1 MKSKKDFSK
10 FFVPQ
15 SFEQRWIKF
24 WIDKGLYK
32 TPEKVN
38 KGNKCYVL
46 PQLPY
51 PSGAGLHVGH
61 AEGYTACDIYAR
73 FQRMKGKDVL
83 QVIGWDSFGLPAE
96 NYAIKTNIHPK
107 KSTDTAVDNFR
118 EQIKRMGISVDW
130 EKEVGSHN
138 PDYYQ
143 FTQWFFLLM
152 YNQGLAY
159 RDRQMTNWCPSCK
172 TVLANDQVKED
183 KCERCDS
190 PVEQKEIDV
199 WYLKITDYAKRL
211 SDDLDRLDWPQ
222 ESVKRQ
228 KDWIGVSEGAK
239 VKFGVKF
246 LEGTRHGDFPTG
258 YNPFLEVFT
267 TRLDTIFG
275 VTFMVISPEHP
286 LLKQIKVSSAVEKY
300 IESVK
305 NKTNLQRQMDKEK
318 TGVLIDGIMAVN
330 PINGEEIP
338 VFVADYVVMSYGTGA
353 IMGVP
358 AHDERDLAFA
368 QKYKLPVKEVVVKEY
383 GENREDEQFVD
394 GVSLVIYN
402 KASGKYGVLDWSKKG
417 FSYGL
422 VSEGRKDD
430 ESYEQNA
437 LRGIYEE
444 TGLNDISE
452 VVKLNEGVYSH
463 YRHPVKLINRIAI
476 TQGMLVVV
484 NSDSVGERHIEDHE
498 EGSKLI
504 WVTADEMIKN
514 MQEFKSNALHWF
526 EVWNRGV
533 SYCITQGWDKV
544 SDKSKYKTEQFSG
557 FGRLMNSGEYN
568 GLTSQD
574 AIKEM
579 IKKLEKDGLGN
590 LCRMSRLH
598 DWSVS
603 RQRFWGAPVPM
614 VYRPLDKEELE
625 LKQIYEG
632 NPDVVLN
639 LHAWGSSPNR
649 SYHSYIQKELQN
661 LGIISVTPDLP
672 DADFPVFEKWY
683 DCATD
688 SIKNLKGANCV
699 ITTRSSSSIIALK
712 MAEERRFRKLI
723 LVCPVLPFL
732 ELQSLGTKEQGQF
745 LEKYNSQIIDFKR
758 VNENVGEIV
767 FVLSTNDPYI
777 PFVETQEYI
786 KKHLPFARIIRVR
799 DGGHFSNE
807 TGYDVFPKL
816 LDEILSPVF
825 LGIKPVFED
834 DLPVRLPD
842 DVDFMPTGVSPLTYS
857 KDFQKGV
864 ENKYGKGWRRDYDT
878 LDTFMCSSWYYYR
891 YLDPKNDKEFA
902 SKELLNTWMP
912 VDFYIGGP
920 EHVTGHLLY
929 SRFFTK
935 VLYDAG
941 YVAHDEPFIYH
952 RHQGLILGEDNRKM
966 SKRWGN
972 VINPIEVIERH
983 GADTLRLYE
992 MFMGPLEDAKAWN
1005 TKGEMGVFRF
1015 LGKIWKL
1022 GIKVVRN
1029 LDEYKKYSSGEQDIE
1044 ITSLIK
1050 YYEESIP
1057 ELRFNTCVSKA
1068 MEFINYLSQ
1077 EDKISF
1083 EVWRKFLIIFSPFAP
1098 FITEE
1103 LWSYIFEVDT
1113 GEYNSIHTERWP
1125 NYDSALLNNDSVT
1138 ISVQI
1143 NGKIRGTINS
1153 SKGAL
1158 QDELVNIAL
1167 SDEKLKRYLLIDNK
1181 KFEPKKVIYVAGR
1194 ILSIVV

>member
-1 MKSKKDFSK
+1 MKNGNKDLSNVYSPQK
-10 FFVPQ
+10 FE
-15 SFEQRWIKF
+15 SNWIRF
-24 WIDKGLYK
+24 WSDKGLYK
-32 TPEKVN
+32 TPTEVN
-38 KGNKCYVL
+38 RSNKCYIL

-51 PSGAGLHVGH
+51 PSGSGLHVGH

-172 TVLANDQVKED
+172 TVLANDQVREN
-183 KCERCDS
+183 KCERCDT
-190 PVEQKEIDV
+190 PIEQKEIDV
-199 WYLKITDYAKRL
+199 WYLKITEYAKRL
-211 SDDLDRLDWPQ
+211 SDDLDKVDWPQ

-239 VKFGVKF
+239 IKFEVRSSEFGV
-246 LEGTRHGDFPTG
+246 DQPSIIS
-258 YNPFLEVFT
+258 NPYLEVFT
-267 TRLDTIFG
+267 TRLDTICG

-286 LLKQIKVSSAVEKY
+286 ILKQIKLDNEVKKY
-300 IESVK
+300 IASVK
-305 NKTNLQRQMDKEK
+305 NKTDLQRQMDKEK
-318 TGVLIDGIMAVN
+318 TGVLIQNIKAIN
-330 PINGEEIP
+330 PISNEEIP
-338 VFVADYVVMSYGTGA
+338 IYVSDYVVMSYGTGA
-353 IMGVP
+353 VMGVP
-358 AHDERDLAFA
+358 AHDERDGAFA
-368 QKYKLPVKEVVVKEY
+368 NKYNLPVKEVVVKEY
-383 GENREDEQFVD
+383 GETRENEQFVD
-394 GVSLVIYN
+394 GVSLVIFN
-402 KASGKYGVLDWSKKG
+402 KATGKYGVLDWSKNG

-422 VSEGRKDD
+422 VSEGRKDN
-430 ESYEQNA
+430 ESYEYNA
-437 LRGIYEE
+437 KRGIYEE
-444 TGLNDISE
+444 TGLTDISD
-452 VVKLNEGVYSH
+452 VIKLGEGVNSH

-484 NSDSVGERHIEDHE
+484 NSDKTQERHIEDHE

-504 WVTADEMIKN
+504 WISADEMIKN
-514 MQEFKSNALHWF
+514 MQEYKKDALHWF
-526 EVWNRGV
+526 EIWNRGV
-533 SYCITQGWDKV
+533 SYCIEQGWDKI
-544 SDKSKYKTEQFSG
+544 SDKNKYKTEQFCD

-568 GLTSQD
+568 GLTSQQ
-574 AIKEM
+574 AIEKM
-579 IKKLEKDGLGN
+579 IEKLEEKGVGKLTEV
-590 LCRMSRLH
+590 SRLH

-614 VYRPLDKEELE
+614 VYKPLSDEEQ
-625 LKQIYEG
+625 K
-632 NPDVVLN
+632 LN
-639 LHAWGSSPNR
+639 LLYKEKPEFVLDLCAWNSSTTDKDYT
-649 SYHSYIQKELQN
+649 SIQTKLSSM
-661 LGIISVTPDLP
+661 GITSVTPKLP
-672 DADFPVFEKWY
+672 DVKLPTFEKWY
-683 DCATD
+683 ECALE
-688 SIKNLKGANCV
+688 SIKKYKSENCV
-699 ITTRSSSSIIALK
+699 VTSSYLSSNIALK
-712 MAEERRFRKLI
+712 LAESRKFRKLI
-723 LVCPVLPFL
+723 LVCPVLPFMKL
-732 ELQSLGTKEQGQF
+732 NNKGAKNEREFLKEINNQV
-745 LEKYNSQIIDFKR
+745 IDFKK
-758 VNENVGEIV
+758 VEQNVGEVV
-767 FVLSTNDPYI
+767 FVLSTNDPDI
-777 PFVETQEYI
+777 PFYESQEYI
-786 KKHLPFARIIRVR
+786 KNHLPFSRIVRVR
-799 DGGHFSNE
+799 DIGCGLCEGGCE
-807 TGYDVFPKL
+807 VFPKL
-816 LDEILSPVF
+816 LDEIISSVILD
-825 LGIKPVFED
+825 IKPVHED
-834 DLPVRLPD
+834 DLPVKLPD

-864 ENKYGKGWRRDYDT
+864 EKKYGKGWRRDYDT

-891 YLDPKNDKEFA
+891 YLDSKNDKEFA
-902 SKELLNTWMP
+902 SRELIDTWMP

-941 YVAHDEPFIYH
+941 YVNNDEPFMYH

-1022 GIKVVRN
+1022 GVKLVREI
-1029 LDEYKKYSSGEQDIE
+1029 DVSRDFTSEEQE
-1044 ITSLIK
+1044 ITVTSLIK

-1057 ELRFNTCVSKA
+1057 ELKFNTCVSKA
-1068 MEFINYLSQ
+1068 MEFINFLSQ
-1077 EDKISF
+1077 EEKVSLK
-1083 EVWRKFLIIFSPFAP
+1083 VWKKFLIIFSPFAP

-1103 LWSYIFEVDT
+1103 LWSCIFEEESGD
-1113 GEYNSIHTERWP
+1113 YKSIHTERWP
-1125 NYDSALLNNDSVT
+1125 EFNSDLLINDFVT

-1143 NGKIRGTINS
+1143 NGKMRGTVKAN
-1153 SKGAL
+1153 KEAT
-1158 QDELVNIAL
+1158 QEELTKIILDDA
-1167 SDEKLKRYLLIDNK
+1167 KLKTYLLNGGNE
-1181 KFEPKKVIYVAGR
+1181 FTPKKVFYVKGK
-1194 ILSIVV
+1194 IFSVVI